1 MVSDSAKQ
9 DEKMGYLSTIQIF
22 RDLTPEEL
30 TRLDRPLTTAT
41 CRPGKVLLY
50 APGESGKTLFL
61 LKKGQVQLYRLSP
74 AGEKSIVATLGP
86 GAVFGA
92 MPVVGRG
99 MYDTYAEAVGE
110 CTLCVMSRSDVERL
124 LKDKPPVAQRFMETL
139 GNYDSAT

>member
-1 MVSDSAKQ
+1 
-9 DEKMGYLSTIQIF
+9 
-22 RDLTPEEL
+22 
-30 TRLDRPLTTAT
+30 
-41 CRPGKVLLY
+41 
-50 APGESGKTLFL
+50 
-61 LKKGQVQLYRLSP
+61 
-74 AGEKSIVATLGP
+74 
-86 GAVFGA
+86 